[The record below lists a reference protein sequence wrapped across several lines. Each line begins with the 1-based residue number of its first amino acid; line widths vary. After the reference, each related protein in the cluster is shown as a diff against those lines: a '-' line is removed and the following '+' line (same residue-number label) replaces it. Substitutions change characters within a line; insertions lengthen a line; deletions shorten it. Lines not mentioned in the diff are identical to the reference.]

1 MKQRFAFKSK
11 LGPTIARYLELN
23 IALGRRYTSVLKIL
37 RALDRFVNTLPRNKQ
52 DLTCETFHS
61 WCEGMSEL
69 TTRTRY
75 GRMLTV
81 RKFCLYRRRTL
92 PDCFVPDPGLF
103 PRPGQTITPYIFA
116 ESEVAALIKAAST
129 LQRHY
134 YSPLRPEVLRLAVVL
149 LFTTGVRLGELLRLV
164 FSDFDLHEGTLLVRS
179 SKFHKSRILP
189 LHHDVVNEIKHHL
202 DVRRR
207 YKLPNLPTTPMIWN
221 QQNGGKAY
229 TGWGLQSCVWVLL
242 DACNIRT
249 RTGRRPRMHDFRH
262 SFAVNALVRWY
273 RADVDVR
280 TKLPFLAAYL
290 GHVSIIS
297 TYHYLH
303 FVEPLRALASKRFD
317 DRFGRLIVPLT
328 EREGQRA

>member
-1 MKQRFAFKSK
+1 M
-11 LGPTIARYLELN
+11 ARYLELN
-23 IALGRRYTSVLKIL
+23 IALGRKYTSVLKIL
-37 RALDRFVNTLPRNKQ
+37 RALDRFVSLLPRSEQ
-52 DLTCETFHS
+52 DLTCQIFHS
-61 WCEGMSEL
+61 WCESMSAL

-75 GRMLTV
+75 ARMLTV
-81 RKFCLYRRRTL
+81 RRFCLYRRRTV
-92 PDCFVPDPGLF
+92 PACFVPDPGLF

-129 LQRHY
+129 LQRHQ

-149 LFTTGVRLGELLRLV
+149 LFTTGLRLGELLRLV
-164 FSDFDLHEGTLLVRS
+164 VSDFNPHEGSLLVRG

-189 LHHDVVNEIKHHL
+189 LHHDVVREIKRYL

-207 YKLPNLPTTPMIWN
+207 YKLANLPTTPLIWN
-221 QQNGGKAY
+221 QQKGGKAY
-229 TGWGLQSCVWVLL
+229 SGWGLQSCVWVLL

-290 GHVSIIS
+290 GHVSIFS
-297 TYHYLH
+297 TYYYLH
-303 FVEPLRALASKRFD
+303 FVEPLRALASQRFD
-317 DRFGRLIVPLT
+317 DSYGGLIIPLSGWEGRT
-328 EREGQRA
+328 A